1 MSTNRLKPKALP
13 EPEALPES
21 IAKALW
27 DATRIGYVRGIK
39 QQLVMLEQL
48 GEPYTTFAR
57 RLQELNNSFE
67 LKQIA
72 ELIQPYLQVQQPPD
86 QKS

>member
-1 MSTNRLKPKALP
+1 MFG
-13 EPEALPES
+13 EF
-21 IAKALW
+21 
-27 DATRIGYVRGIK
+27 K